1 MPSLLPGATTRIFLS
16 VTSGPL
22 GLATANWP
30 QNSYVCGT
38 PRERGD
44 AAAEEAAV
52 TAASSE
58 ESVLRAKKIK
68 IQVCYCRK
76 KIH

>member
-22 GLATANWP
+22 GLATVNWP
-30 QNSYVCGT
+30 QNSS
-38 PRERGD
+38 RERGD

-68 IQVCYCRK
+68 IQVCYCR
-76 KIH
+76 